1 MISTMDK
8 QTLIFLGP
16 QGSGKGTQIQLLKDY
31 ITAKDAARSIVH
43 FEMGKQLRELAT
55 KDDYTGQL
63 TNEILLA
70 GGLIPY
76 AISASLF
83 AQYLMDTIATGEEHL
98 VIDGFPRTAT
108 QVPTLDSALTEFY
121 KREMPTVVC
130 INISDDEAVARL
142 LKRGRHDD
150 TEESIRTRLAWSRK
164 DTMPNIEW
172 FRSNPQY
179 KVVDID
185 GERSV
190 EEIHT
195 DILEKLNLS

>member
-1 MISTMDK
+1 MNK
-8 QTLIFLGP
+8 HTLIFLGP

-31 ITAKDAARSIVH
+31 IAAHDPARAIVH
-43 FEMGKQLRELAT
+43 FEMGKQLRERAT
-55 KDDYTGQL
+55 KDDYTGRL

-83 AQYLMDTIATGEEHL
+83 AQYLMDSIQTGEEHL

-121 KREMPTVVC
+121 KRDMPTVVC
-130 INISDDEAVARL
+130 INISDDEAVTRL

-150 TEESIRTRLAWSRK
+150 TEESIRKRLAWSRK
-164 DTMPNIEW
+164 ETMPNIEW
-172 FRSNPQY
+172 FRANPLY
-179 KVVDID
+179 RVIDVD
-185 GERSV
+185 GERTV
-190 EEIHT
+190 EEIHA
-195 DILEKLNLS
+195 DILAKLNLA

>member
-1 MISTMDK
+1 MNKLTA
-8 QTLIFLGP
+8 IFLGP

-31 ITAKDAARSIVH
+31 VLAKDPARNIVH

-55 KDDYTGQL
+55 KDDYTGRL
-63 TNEILLA
+63 TNEILHQ

-83 AQYLMDTIATGEEHL
+83 AQYLMDHMHTGEEDL
-98 VIDGFPRTAT
+98 IIDGFPRTAT
-108 QVPTLDSALTEFY
+108 QVPMLDSALVEFY
-121 KREMPTVVC
+121 KRDMPTVVC

-150 TEESIRTRLAWSRK
+150 TEESIRKRLAWSRK

-172 FRSNPQY
+172 FRANPLY
-179 KVVDID
+179 RVVDID
-185 GERSV
+185 GERTV
-190 EEIHT
+190 EAIHA
-195 DILEKLNLS
+195 DILAKLGLA

>member
-1 MISTMDK
+1 MIHTMTK

-31 ITAKDAARSIVH
+31 IAAQDPARHIVH
-43 FEMGKQLRELAT
+43 FEMGKQLRERAT
-55 KDDYTGQL
+55 KDDYTGKL

-83 AQYLMDTIATGEEHL
+83 AQYLMDTIVTGEEHL

-108 QVPTLDSALTEFY
+108 QVPTLDSALVEFY
-121 KREMPTVVC
+121 KRDMPTVVC
-130 INISDDEAVARL
+130 INISDDEAVTRL

-150 TEESIRTRLAWSRK
+150 TEESIRTRLEWSRK
-164 DTMPNIEW
+164 ETMPNIEW
-172 FRSNPQY
+172 FRSNPKY

-190 EEIHT
+190 EEIHA
-195 DILEKLNLS
+195 DILSKLTFE

>member
-1 MISTMDK
+1 MLSMNK

-31 ITAKDAARSIVH
+31 VAAKDPARKIVH
-43 FEMGKQLRELAT
+43 FEMGKQLRERAT
-55 KDDYTGQL
+55 KDDYTGRL

-83 AQYLMDTIATGEEHL
+83 AQYLMDTIETGEEHL

-150 TEESIRTRLAWSRK
+150 TEESIRKRLEWSRK

-195 DILEKLNLS
+195 DILNKLGLA

>member
-1 MISTMDK
+1 MNK

-31 ITAKDAARSIVH
+31 IAAKDPVRSLVH

-55 KDDYTGQL
+55 KDSYTGKL

-83 AQYLMDTIATGEEHL
+83 AQYLMDNVQTGDEHII
-98 VIDGFPRTAT
+98 IDGFPRTAT

-121 KREMPTVVC
+121 KRPTPTVVC
-130 INISDDEAVARL
+130 INISDDEAVTRL

-150 TEESIRTRLAWSRK
+150 TEESIRKRLAWSRK

-172 FRSNPQY
+172 FRANPLY
-179 KVVDID
+179 HVIDID
-185 GERSV
+185 GERTV
-190 EEIHT
+190 EEIHA
-195 DILEKLNLS
+195 DVLAKLNLL

>member
-1 MISTMDK
+1 MPSMNK

-31 ITAKDAARSIVH
+31 IATQDSTRNMVH
-43 FEMGKQLRELAT
+43 FEMGKQLRERAT
-55 KDDYTGQL
+55 RDDYTGRL

-83 AQYLMDTIATGEEHL
+83 AQYLMDTIETGEEHL

-121 KREMPTVVC
+121 KRENPTVVC

-150 TEESIRTRLAWSRK
+150 TEESIRTRLQWSRK

-172 FRSNPQY
+172 FRANPLY
-179 KVVDID
+179 RVIDID
-185 GERSV
+185 GERTV
-190 EEIHT
+190 EEIHA
-195 DILEKLNLS
+195 DILAKLALG